1 MAMNRHSVQRQRI
14 GPAVRRLRRLKG
26 LTLDQ
31 LAEAAAVSPS
41 HLSRLER
48 SQTLPSFPVMAKIA
62 DALDVDVNEFVRLE
76 HDVTHLDDELAWYLG
91 MLALPE
97 EANQELFGL
106 TIETRR
112 AFVECL
118 NRLTQFELTPHDV
131 QEQVEQVLAAGD
143 DEGLAALA
151 QLVERAGMDS
161 VGLMRVLLTLSILD
175 GRQSMLIAG
184 PSLLPIVPGNDM
196 LEPYRWAFP
205 GAPLDPSV
213 GQWWRA
219 NQQSGSGGSSAEGP
233 SRIVISVQA
242 LASGLG
248 AHIARSVRSVIDQDE
263 LVEVGITD
271 RQLGTV
277 NLSLAGG
284 FGVAE
289 QLVTRRGAKGG
300 NHVALWV
307 GAERSVAALNQVI
320 DRIWQ
325 SLSAAEREPG
335 TVRARLRQLETTQE

>member
-1 MAMNRHSVQRQRI
+1 
-14 GPAVRRLRRLKG
+14 
-26 LTLDQ
+26 
-31 LAEAAAVSPS
+31 
-41 HLSRLER
+41 
-48 SQTLPSFPVMAKIA
+48 
-62 DALDVDVNEFVRLE
+62 
-76 HDVTHLDDELAWYLG
+76 
-91 MLALPE
+91 
-97 EANQELFGL
+97 
-106 TIETRR
+106 
-112 AFVECL
+112 
-118 NRLTQFELTPHDV
+118 
-131 QEQVEQVLAAGD
+131 
-143 DEGLAALA
+143 
-151 QLVERAGMDS
+151 
-161 VGLMRVLLTLSILD
+161 
-175 GRQSMLIAG
+175 MLIAG

-219 NQQSGSGGSSAEGP
+219 NQQSGSGRSSAEGP

>member
-1 MAMNRHSVQRQRI
+1 MNRHSVQRQRI
-14 GPAVRRLRRLKG
+14 GPAVRRLRRLQG

-91 MLALPE
+91 MLALPDD
-97 EANQELFGL
+97 ANQELFGL

-112 AFVECL
+112 ALVECL
-118 NRLTQFELTPHDV
+118 NQLTQFDLTPHEV
-131 QEQVEQVLAAGD
+131 QEQIEQTVATGSEESIARLAP
-143 DEGLAALA
+143 LI
-151 QLVERAGMDS
+151 ERSGMDS
-161 VGLMRVLLTLSILD
+161 VGLVRALLTLNMVD
-175 GRQSMLIAG
+175 GRQSTLIAG
-184 PSLLPIVPGNDM
+184 PSLLPISPGNSL

-205 GAPLDPSV
+205 GAPLDPSA
-213 GQWWRA
+213 GQWWKA
-219 NQQSGSGGSSAEGP
+219 TNESASGRSSADRP

-248 AHIARSVRSVIDQDE
+248 ADIARSVRSVIDQDE
-263 LVEVGITD
+263 LVEVAITD

-277 NLSLAGG
+277 NLVLAGG

-289 QLVTRRGAKGG
+289 QLVSRRGAKGG

-307 GAERSVAALNQVI
+307 GAERSVAALDQAI
-320 DRIWQ
+320 DGIWQ
-325 SLSAAEREPG
+325 SLSAAERDPV
-335 TVRARLRQLETTQE
+335 TVRTRLQQLETTQE

>member
-1 MAMNRHSVQRQRI
+1 
-14 GPAVRRLRRLKG
+14 
-26 LTLDQ
+26 
-31 LAEAAAVSPS
+31 
-41 HLSRLER
+41 
-48 SQTLPSFPVMAKIA
+48 MAKIA

-91 MLALPE
+91 MLALPDD
-97 EANQELFGL
+97 ANQELFGL

-112 AFVECL
+112 ALVECL
-118 NRLTQFELTPHDV
+118 NQLTQIELTPHDV
-131 QEQVEQVLAAGD
+131 QEQIEEVVASGGEESIA
-143 DEGLAALA
+143 GLAPLI
-151 QLVERAGMDS
+151 ERSGMDAI
-161 VGLMRVLLTLSILD
+161 GLVRVLLTLNMVD

-184 PSLLPIVPGNDM
+184 PSLLPITPGNAL

-205 GAPLDPSV
+205 GAALDPSA
-213 GQWWRA
+213 GQWWRGA
-219 NQQSGSGGSSAEGP
+219 NQSGSGRSSAKRP

-248 AHIARSVRSVIDQDE
+248 ADIARSMRSVIDQDE

-277 NLSLAGG
+277 NLALAGG

-289 QLVTRRGAKGG
+289 QLVSRRGAKGG

-307 GAERSVAALNQVI
+307 GAERSVAALDQAV
-320 DRIWQ
+320 DHIWQ
-325 SLSAAEREPG
+325 SLSAAERDPG
-335 TVRARLRQLETTQE
+335 TVRARLQQIETSQE